1 MKSNNNIYSI
11 HTHNKGSGL
20 LHLETV
26 IAGGIYNFSILG
38 IPAKYAADIKHKV
51 YVSLRSENVLNLKSD
66 NRKITT
72 NIIADREDVIPT
84 HAELATALSCAQCLV
99 GDITHFP
106 TLAVG
111 GLSITGKII
120 PSNKLL
126 SAIYLALKHNI
137 NHISCSEKGI
147 KNLQPCYIQYAQ
159 KEGIEFFVGNNI
171 KEIFD
176 NLKNHLVYRNT
187 FAIDLNNEEY
197 SCTQIQSTLTELKQS
212 HIVWSMFVS
221 ICGKHSI
228 MFETDN
234 SPFIEE
240 AADLLSKCIPTKPL
254 DQQFELSHRSTCD
267 DVTFQNRMS
276 NYTYTKIVPH
286 AQKKEEIDTL
296 TSFVFLE
303 NASTL
308 NIDAISRY
316 YSSSDLLRIATC
328 LYCPC
333 GNKGLLN
340 KKCLCIQRNILRYQ
354 HKINTDHR
362 SHYMMWASHHTGSQH
377 PIPTFT
383 DMKVITHVITLMHS
397 NTQGGDLDIKSRKM
411 YVQLSENL
419 NLHQKTQLIS
429 LATTLQQLTD
439 IEEGGLNQ
447 TKRPTLIST
456 KNLLLAFS
464 YLPRMDS

>member
-1 MKSNNNIYSI
+1 MKSNNTIYSI
-11 HTHNKGSGL
+11 YTHHAGSGL
-20 LHLETV
+20 LHIETV

-72 NIIADREDVIPT
+72 NIIADREDIVPT
-84 HAELATALSCAQCLV
+84 HAELATALSCAQCIV
-99 GDITHFP
+99 GDIVCFP
-106 TLAVG
+106 ILAIG
-111 GLSITGKII
+111 GLSITGRII

-137 NHISCSEKGI
+137 GHISCSEKDI
-147 KNLQPCYIQYAQ
+147 KKLQPHYIQYAQ
-159 KEGIEFFVGNNI
+159 KEGVEFFVGNNI

-176 NLKNHLVYRNT
+176 NLKNHSVYRNT
-187 FAIDLNNEEY
+187 FAIDLTTKDY
-197 SCTQIQSTLTELKQS
+197 SSIQIKKTLTKLKQS
-212 HIVWSMFVS
+212 HIVWSMFIS
-221 ICGKHSI
+221 ICGRHSI

-240 AADLLSKCIPTKPL
+240 VSDLLSKCIPTKPL
-254 DQQFELSHRSTCD
+254 NQQLELAHKVTCD
-267 DVTFQNRMS
+267 DETFQSRMNNFS
-276 NYTYTKIVPH
+276 HTKIASH
-286 AQKKEEIDTL
+286 TQRKNEIDSL
-296 TSFVFLE
+296 TSFTFLE
-303 NASTL
+303 NAPTHRG
-308 NIDAISRY
+308 DVISHY
-316 YSSSDLLRIATC
+316 YSSPDLLRVATC

-333 GNKGLLN
+333 GNKELLN

-354 HKINTDHR
+354 YKINTEHK
-362 SHYMMWASHHTGSQH
+362 SHYVMWASHHTGSQH
-377 PIPTFT
+377 PIPVF
-383 DMKVITHVITLMHS
+383 DDLKAITHIITLIHS
-397 NTQGGDLDIKSRKM
+397 NTTESSLDSKSQKM
-411 YVQLSENL
+411 CLQLSESL
-419 NLHQKTQLIS
+419 NLHQKAKLLS

-439 IEEGGLNQ
+439 IEEGNLSQ